1 METQIIVQDNKKDT
15 KKDTKKEWKEKNR
28 DKLALY
34 ARNYY
39 HKRCNRDPNYKKMMC
54 EKEKINKNK
63 RTNQT
68 DKKPVGRPRIYTDYD
83 PVSDSIL

>member
-1 METQIIVQDNKKDT
+1 METQIIIQDNKKDNR
-15 KKDTKKEWKEKNR
+15 KEWKEKNR

-39 HKRCNRDPNYKKMMC
+39 HKRCNSDPNYKKLLC

-63 RTNQT
+63 RTNQV
-68 DKKPVGRPRIYTDYD
+68 DKKPVGRPRIYSVYD
-83 PVSDSIL
+83 PVSESILLM